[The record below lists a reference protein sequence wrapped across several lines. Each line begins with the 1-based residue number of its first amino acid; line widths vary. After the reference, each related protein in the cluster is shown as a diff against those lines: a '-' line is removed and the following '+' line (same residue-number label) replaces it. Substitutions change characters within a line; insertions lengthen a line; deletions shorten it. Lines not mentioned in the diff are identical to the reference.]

1 MLFSIMKATLTFD
14 LPDDMIEFEKA
25 SKAGNYHLALWDLN
39 EQLRQYEKYGH
50 NFKTADDMLAAI
62 RTHVFATLEHY
73 FINIDL

>member
-1 MLFSIMKATLTFD
+1 MKATLTFD

-50 NFKTADDMLAAI
+50 NFKTADEMLGAI
-62 RTHVFATLEHY
+62 RTHVFTILEHY